1 MPEWGG
7 NGNGPDFVDA
17 ANGFRSRAGRWNDWG
32 MDRQRQ
38 KSVNFSGILGIN
50 QQDRAVQESMGRIVD
65 RSREHLGPADR
76 AIIVMRQLLLD
87 GVRTV
92 REGGDPPGVGDNRIY
107 VGTRDGH
114 VVGFGAPVDPP
125 LTASPLSPTSPP

>member
-1 MPEWGG
+1 M
-7 NGNGPDFVDA
+7 DA

-38 KSVNFSGILGIN
+38 KTVNFSGIIGIN

-65 RSREHLGPADR
+65 RTREHLGPADR

-92 REGGDPPGVGDNRIY
+92 REGGDPPGTGDSYYAIRAIEKI
-107 VGTRDGH
+107 
-114 VVGFGAPVDPP
+114 
-125 LTASPLSPTSPP
+125 LPTSPSWRDAIIPEMYPAGSGKTLVATG